1 MYNEDIILIIAIRFE
16 CSTICFKFN
25 AFSCKF
31 EMWGRSPLFLKSAQF
46 VAICRSQV
54 WSGALKRNIAGFLCL
69 ERNCWQGEEFRWLTS
84 YQWTWRRSVLR
95 ARRKE
100 EGEGGALERT
110 EYFSRIELEYMDER
124 NYFKMNFKKKFC
136 NFEIMYKFSHY
147 LFFMVLFIV
156 YTLHF
161 RVSNFYKIN
170 LILKLLYF
178 FR

>member
-16 CSTICFKFN
+16 CSTVCFNFN

-124 NYFKMNFKKKFC
+124 NYFKMNFKK
-136 NFEIMYKFSHY
+136 NFLQFWNNVQIFA
-147 LFFMVLFIV
+147 LFIFMVLFIV

-170 LILKLLYF
+170 LILKVLYF